1 MPNNPKTGCLTTMRK
16 FIANTAG
23 VAMIEFAFLA
33 PLLVLMALGTFEV
46 GRSIVVHKRFQ
57 RAVAMVGDLV
67 AREQFLGT
75 TNTEAQAEL
84 AGIVRAAEHVM
95 WPYDAA
101 PLKIAVMQ
109 IFAPQANPDSTTV
122 KWTFQHNAAPVATC
136 GTLKAMPSSGM
147 IVGNTYAI
155 LIEAEYQY
163 APAIKNIIP
172 FNWTSRPFKDT
183 VANAPRN
190 NCVEYASRACSSA
203 CP

>member
-1 MPNNPKTGCLTTMRK
+1 MTVTTKTGCLLKLRK
-16 FIANTAG
+16 FGAATAG
-23 VAMIEFAFLA
+23 VAMIEFAALA

-67 AREQFLGT
+67 AREEFLGT
-75 TNTEAQAEL
+75 TTTEAQSEL
-84 AGIVRAAEHVM
+84 QGIIRAAEHVM

-109 IFAPQANPDSTTV
+109 LSAPAANPENTSV
-122 KWTFQHNAAPVATC
+122 KWGFQHNAAAIATC
-136 GTLKAMPSSGM
+136 GTSKAMPSTGM
-147 IVGNTYAI
+147 IVGGNYAI
-155 LIEAEYQY
+155 LIEAQYQY

-172 FNWTSRPFKDT
+172 FNWTSKPFKDT
-183 VANAPRN
+183 VVNSPRHS
-190 NCVEYASRACSSA
+190 CVRYASRECYDP